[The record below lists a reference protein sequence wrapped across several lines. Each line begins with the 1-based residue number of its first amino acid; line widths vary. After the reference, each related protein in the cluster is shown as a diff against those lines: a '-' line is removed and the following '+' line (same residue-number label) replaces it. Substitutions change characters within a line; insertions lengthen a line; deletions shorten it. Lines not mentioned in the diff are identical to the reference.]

1 MNRQTNEGEQR
12 AHAPA
17 VELTAVSYARRQQEE
32 PLLRDVTLEI
42 RAGEWVSVIGRN
54 GCGKSTLAKLLVGL
68 LAPGS
73 GSIRIE
79 GAAVTEGDGW
89 AARERVGIVFA
100 NPDNQ
105 FVGLSVAEDIVFG
118 MENRCWSRERMHER
132 LQATAARLSIAH
144 LLDRHPATLSGGQ
157 KQRVA
162 IAAALATEPPILIFD
177 EATAMLDEPSKREV
191 LELMREMRAGGTHTL
206 IAITHETDEML
217 ASDRLIALA
226 DGRVAV
232 SGKPG
237 ELLLDDELLAACG
250 IETPYYVRLS
260 RALRAQGCDIGDHLT
275 DRTFMEALRLWQS
288 DSSRSPI
295 VTPPASRLAE
305 QTA

>member
-1 MNRQTNEGEQR
+1 MNRQTNEGEKR

-17 VELTAVSYARRQQEE
+17 VELDGVSYVRRPQEE
-32 PLLRDVTLEI
+32 PLLRDVTLDI
-42 RAGEWVSVIGRN
+42 RAGEWVSVFGRN

-68 LAPGS
+68 LAPS
-73 GSIRIE
+73 EGSIRIE
-79 GAAVTEGDGW
+79 GEAVTMDDGRE
-89 AARERVGIVFA
+89 ARERIGIVFA

-118 MENRCWSRERMHER
+118 MENRCWSRERMQER
-132 LQATAARLSIAH
+132 LKAIAARLSIAH

-162 IAAALATEPPILIFD
+162 IAAALATEPSILVFD
-177 EATAMLDEPSKREV
+177 EATAMLDEPSRREV
-191 LELMREMRAGGTHTL
+191 LALMQEMRAGGTHTL

-226 DGRVAV
+226 GGRVAAC
-232 SGKPG
+232 GKPG
-237 ELLLDDELLAACG
+237 ELLLDEALLAACG
-250 IETPYYVRLS
+250 IETPYYVQLS

-288 DSSRSPI
+288 NSSRLTI
-295 VTPPASRLAE
+295 VTPPVVRPAE